1 MTSEPK
7 HEVSLPPIGIPL
19 ICKDYKYLCNVVPW
33 KSYIDISFRAPK
45 TWSMKPGDIVMLA
58 KVEFFRPARFY
69 THDQWK
75 LTFLHGDR
83 PREFLWD
90 SHVLFVPGD
99 EIKLREWTDYW
110 EILQP
115 RKME

>member
-1 MTSEPK
+1 MTNEST

-19 ICKDYKYLCNVVPW
+19 ICKDYKYLINVIPW
-33 KSYIDISFRAPK
+33 KSFTDFSFRAPK
-45 TWSMKPGDIVMLA
+45 TWTMRPGDIVMLV
-58 KVEFFRPARFY
+58 KIEFFKPARQD

-75 LTFLHGDR
+75 LTFLHGDY
-83 PREFLWD
+83 PKEYLWN

-99 EIKLREWTDYW
+99 DDNIKLRKWTDYW

-115 RKME
+115 KR